1 MEGYPMSAVERAM
14 KVQAVILKAIS
25 GQLQWWQAA
34 EILGISCRTMRRWK
48 RRYERHGYDG
58 LFDRRHH
65 RPSPR
70 KVPLETVQA
79 VLRLYREQYQGFNI
93 SHFCDQLREHH
104 GILLSYQ
111 WVKTALQT
119 SGLVAHRAKRG
130 RHHQRR
136 ERRPLRGMML
146 YVDGSTHAWIPS
158 LAPAQFDLVAVVDDA
173 DTDCHYA
180 QLVEQESTLT
190 VMAGLR
196 EVVQEHG
203 LFCSLYTDRGSHFF
217 HTPKAGGAVDKSQ
230 LTQIGRALAQLGIG
244 HIPSYCPQGR
254 GRMER
259 FFGSWQ
265 GRLPQE
271 LGRAGIT
278 TVAEANLYLRE
289 KFLPWH
295 RRHWTE
301 SAREKGNAF
310 VPSGNVDLDAIFC
323 VQHER
328 SVASDNTVTVGVL
341 RLQIAPQ
348 SSRWSYAKCRVK
360 VCEHLDGRWSV
371 RYGPHVLGWYRADGE
386 CLDAKLKRLPDRKDF
401 SSPLGGKKRETTII
415 NNQKRTDHLL
425 QEAANFTSY

>member
-1 MEGYPMSAVERAM
+1 MEGYPMPAVERAM

-25 GQLQWWQAA
+25 GQLQWWQVA
-34 EILGISCRTMRRWK
+34 EILGISCRSMRRWK
-48 RRYERHGYDG
+48 QRYQQGGYDG
-58 LFDRRHH
+58 LFDRRRR

-70 KVPLETVQA
+70 RVPLATVKQ
-79 VLRLYREQYQGFNI
+79 VLGLYRAQYAGFNVA
-93 SHFCDQLREHH
+93 HFCDQLREHH
-104 GILLSYQ
+104 GLTLSYQ

-119 SGLVAHRAKRG
+119 AGLVAPRAKRG

-136 ERRPLRGMML
+136 ERRPLRGMLL
-146 YVDGSTHAWIPS
+146 YVDGSTHAWIPA
-158 LAPAQFDLVAVVDDA
+158 LAPAQWDLVAVVDDA
-173 DTDCHYA
+173 DSDCHYA

-190 VMAGLR
+190 VLAALR
-196 EVVQEHG
+196 AVVDEQG

-217 HTPKAGGAVDKSQ
+217 HTPKAGGPVDKSQ
-230 LTQIGRALAQLGIG
+230 LTEIGRALAQLGIE

-278 TVAEANLYLRE
+278 TVAEANRYIRE

-301 SAREKGNAF
+301 AAQESTTAF
-310 VPSGNVDLDAIFC
+310 VPCANTDLDGIFC
-323 VQHER
+323 VQQER
-328 SVASDNTVTVGVL
+328 SVAADNTVTVGAL

-348 SSRWSYAKCRVK
+348 SRRWSYAKCRVK
-360 VCEHLDGRWSV
+360 VCQHLDGRWSV
-371 RYGPHVLGWYRADGE
+371 RYGPHILGWYSSKGQTVDG
-386 CLDAKLKRLPDRKDF
+386 KLKR
-401 SSPLGGKKRETTII
+401 
-415 NNQKRTDHLL
+415 
-425 QEAANFTSY
+425 AA

>member
-1 MEGYPMSAVERAM
+1 MEGYPMPAVERAM
-14 KVQAVILKAIS
+14 KVQQVILKAIS

-34 EILGISCRTMRRWK
+34 EILGISCRSMRRWK
-48 RRYERHGYDG
+48 QRYERDGYDG
-58 LFDRRHH
+58 LFDRRRR
-65 RPSPR
+65 RPSPHR
-70 KVPLETVQA
+70 VPLETVHQ
-79 VLRLYREQYQGFNI
+79 VLRLYGEQYQGFNVA
-93 SHFCDQLREHH
+93 HFCDQLHEHH
-104 GILLSYQ
+104 GICLSYQ

-119 SGLVAHRAKRG
+119 AGLVAPHARRG

-136 ERRPLRGMML
+136 ERRPLPGMML
-146 YVDGSTHAWIPS
+146 YVDGSTHAWIPA
-158 LAPAQFDLVAVVDDA
+158 LAPAPFDLVAVVDDA
-173 DTDCHYA
+173 DTDCYYA
-180 QLVEQESTLT
+180 QLVEQEGTLT
-190 VMAGLR
+190 VMAALA
-196 EVVQEHG
+196 EVVREKG

-230 LTQIGRALAQLGIG
+230 LTEIGRALAQLGIE

-271 LGRAGIT
+271 LGRVGIT
-278 TVAEANLYLRE
+278 TVAEANRYLRE

-295 RRHWTE
+295 QRHWTE
-301 SAREKGNAF
+301 PAREKGHAF
-310 VPSGNVDLDAIFC
+310 VPCGTTDLAAIFC

-328 SVASDNTVTVGVL
+328 SVAADNTVVVGGR

-371 RYGPHVLGWYRADGE
+371 RYGPHLLGWYDRDGQPIK
-386 CLDAKLKRLPDRKDF
+386 DKLKR
-401 SSPLGGKKRETTII
+401 
-415 NNQKRTDHLL
+415 
-425 QEAANFTSY
+425 AA

>member
-1 MEGYPMSAVERAM
+1 MEGYPMPAVERAM

-34 EILGISCRTMRRWK
+34 EILGVSCRTMRRWK
-48 RRYERHGYDG
+48 QRYQRHGYDG
-58 LFDRRHH
+58 LFDRRRR

-70 KVPLETVQA
+70 KVPLATVQQ
-79 VLRLYREQYQGFNI
+79 VLRLYEKQYQGFNVA
-93 SHFCDQLREHH
+93 HFCDQLREHH
-104 GILLSYQ
+104 DIRLSYQ

-119 SGLVAHRAKRG
+119 SGAVAPRAKHG

-136 ERRPLRGMML
+136 ERRPLPGMML
-146 YVDGSTHAWIPS
+146 YVDGSTHAWIPA
-158 LAPAQFDLVAVVDDA
+158 LAPAQFDLVAVIDDA
-173 DTDCHYA
+173 NTDCSYA

-190 VMAGLR
+190 VMAALK
-196 EVVQEHG
+196 EVIEQKG

-230 LTQIGRALAQLGIG
+230 LTQIGRALAQLGIE

-278 TVAEANLYLRE
+278 TVAQANRYLRE

-301 SAREKGNAF
+301 PAREKGDAF

-328 SVASDNTVTVGVL
+328 SVASDNTVTVGGL

-360 VCEHLDGRWSV
+360 VCEHLDGHWSV
-371 RYGPHVLGWYRADGE
+371 RYGPHLLGWYRADGQRIE
-386 CLDAKLKRLPDRKDF
+386 TKLKR
-401 SSPLGGKKRETTII
+401 
-415 NNQKRTDHLL
+415 
-425 QEAANFTSY
+425 AA

>member
-1 MEGYPMSAVERAM
+1 M
-14 KVQAVILKAIS
+14 KVQQVILKAIS

-34 EILGISCRTMRRWK
+34 EILGVSCRTMRRWK
-48 RRYERHGYDG
+48 QRYERHGYDG
-58 LFDRRHH
+58 LFDRRRR

-70 KVPLETVQA
+70 RVPLATVQR
-79 VLRLYREQYQGFNI
+79 VLQLYRAQYAGFNVA
-93 SHFCDQLREHH
+93 HFCDQLRAEH
-104 GILLSYQ
+104 GLTVSYQ

-119 SGLVAHRAKRG
+119 AGLVAPRAKHG

-136 ERRPLRGMML
+136 PRRPLRGMML
-146 YVDGSTHAWIPS
+146 YVDGSTHAWLPAV
-158 LAPAQFDLVAVVDDA
+158 APAQFDLVAVVDDA
-173 DTDCHYA
+173 TTDCYYA

-190 VMAGLR
+190 VMAALQA
-196 EVVQEHG
+196 VVEQHG

-217 HTPKAGGAVDKSQ
+217 YTPKAGGAVDKSQ
-230 LTQIGRALAQLGIG
+230 LTDIGRVLAQLGIE

-259 FFGSWQ
+259 FFGTWQ

-278 TVAEANLYLRE
+278 TVAEANRYIRE

-301 SAREKGNAF
+301 SAAEKPTAF
-310 VPSGNVDLDAIFC
+310 VPSGNADLEAIFC
-323 VQHER
+323 TQHER
-328 SVASDNTVTVGVL
+328 SVAGDNTVTVGGL

-371 RYGPHVLGWYRADGE
+371 RYGPHVLGWYESNGAALKG
-386 CLDAKLKRLPDRKDF
+386 KLKR
-401 SSPLGGKKRETTII
+401 
-415 NNQKRTDHLL
+415 
-425 QEAANFTSY
+425 AA

>member
-1 MEGYPMSAVERAM
+1 MSYPMSAVERAM
-14 KVQAVILKAIS
+14 KVQQVILKAIS
-25 GQLQWWQAA
+25 GELLWWEAA
-34 EILGISCRTMRRWK
+34 EILGLSERQMRRWK
-48 RRYERHGYDG
+48 CRYQRQGYDG
-58 LFDRRHH
+58 LFDRR
-65 RPSPR
+65 RRQPSPR
-70 KVPLETVQA
+70 RVPLATVQQ
-79 VLRLYREQYQGFNI
+79 VLRLYQQRYHDCNV
-93 SHFCDQLREHH
+93 SHFRQMLVERH
-104 GILLSYQ
+104 GLTLSYQ

-119 SGLVAHRAKRG
+119 AGLVAPRAKRG

-136 ERRPLRGMML
+136 ERRPLPGMML
-146 YVDGSTHAWIPS
+146 YVDGSMHAWIPA
-158 LAPAQFDLVAVVDDA
+158 LAPAQFDLVAVIDDA
-173 DTDCHYA
+173 TTECYYA

-190 VMAGLR
+190 VMAALA
-196 EVVQEHG
+196 EVMRQKG

-230 LTQIGRALAQLGIG
+230 LTEIGRALAQLGIE

-259 FFGSWQ
+259 FYGSWQ

-271 LGRAGIT
+271 LGCAGIT
-278 TVAEANLYLRE
+278 TVAEANRYIRK

-301 SAREKGNAF
+301 PAREQEHAF
-310 VPSGNVDLDAIFC
+310 VPCGNADLEAILC

-328 SVASDNTVTVGVL
+328 TVGADNTVSVGGL

-371 RYGPHVLGWYRADGE
+371 RYGPHVLGWYRADVQRLE
-386 CLDAKLKRLPDRKDF
+386 TKMKR
-401 SSPLGGKKRETTII
+401 
-415 NNQKRTDHLL
+415 
-425 QEAANFTSY
+425 AA

>member
-1 MEGYPMSAVERAM
+1 MEGYPMPAMERAM

-34 EILGISCRTMRRWK
+34 EILGVSCRTMRRWK
-48 RRYERHGYDG
+48 QRYAQRGYDG
-58 LFDRRHH
+58 LFDRRRR

-70 KVPLETVQA
+70 RVSVETVKR
-79 VLRLYREQYQGFNI
+79 VLRLYQDQYQGFNVA
-93 SHFCDQLREHH
+93 HFCDQLRAQHD
-104 GILLSYQ
+104 IPLSYQ

-119 SGLVAHRAKRG
+119 AGLVAPRAKRG

-136 ERRPLRGMML
+136 ERRPLPGMML
-146 YVDGSTHAWIPS
+146 YVDGSTHVWIPA
-158 LAPAQFDLVAVVDDA
+158 LAPAQFDLVAVIDDA
-173 DTDCHYA
+173 TTDCYYA
-180 QLVEQESTLT
+180 QLVEQESTMT
-190 VMAGLR
+190 VLAALA
-196 EVVQEHG
+196 EVVREKG

-230 LTQIGRALAQLGIG
+230 LTEIGRALAQLGIE

-254 GRMER
+254 GRRER

-278 TVAEANLYLRE
+278 LVPAANRYIRE

-301 SAREKGNAF
+301 PAQESATAF
-310 VPSGNVDLDAIFC
+310 VPSGTADLDAIFC

-328 SVASDNTVTVGVL
+328 SVAADNTVTGG
-341 RLQIAPQ
+341 RRQRQIAPQ

-371 RYGPHVLGWYRADGE
+371 RYGPHVLGWYAANGQ
-386 CLDAKLKRLPDRKDF
+386 AVAPKLKR
-401 SSPLGGKKRETTII
+401 
-415 NNQKRTDHLL
+415 
-425 QEAANFTSY
+425 AA

>member
-1 MEGYPMSAVERAM
+1 MQGYPIPAVERAM
-14 KVQAVILKAIS
+14 KVQEVILKAIG

-34 EILGISCRTMRRWK
+34 EILGVSCRTMRRWK
-48 RRYERHGYDG
+48 TRYQQRGYDG
-58 LFDRRHH
+58 LLDRRRR
-65 RPSPR
+65 RPSPKR
-70 KVPLETVQA
+70 MPLATVQR
-79 VLRLYREQYQGFNI
+79 VLRLYQEQYQGFNVA
-93 SHFCDQLREHH
+93 HFCDQLREQH
-104 GILLSYQ
+104 GLSVSYQ

-119 SGLVAHRAKRG
+119 AGAVAPRARRG

-136 ERRPLRGMML
+136 DRRPLPGMML
-146 YVDGSTHAWIPS
+146 YVDGSTHAWIPA
-158 LAPAQFDLVAVVDDA
+158 LAPAQFDVVAVIDDA
-173 DTDCHYA
+173 DTNCYYA
-180 QLVEQESTLT
+180 QLVEQESTRT
-190 VMAGLR
+190 VMAGLK
-196 EVVQEHG
+196 EVIEKQG

-217 HTPKAGGAVDKSQ
+217 HTPKAGGAVDQSR
-230 LTQIGRALAQLGIG
+230 LTEIGRALAQLGIE

-278 TVAEANLYLRE
+278 TLTEANRYIRQ

-301 SAREKGNAF
+301 PARETGTAF
-310 VPSGNVDLDAIFC
+310 VPSGTVDLDAILC

-328 SVASDNTVTVGVL
+328 SVAADNTVTVGAL

-371 RYGPHVLGWYRADGE
+371 RYGPHRLGWYRADGQPIE
-386 CLDAKLKRLPDRKDF
+386 TKLKR
-401 SSPLGGKKRETTII
+401 
-415 NNQKRTDHLL
+415 
-425 QEAANFTSY
+425 AA

>member
-1 MEGYPMSAVERAM
+1 MEGYPMPAVEWAM
-14 KVQAVILKAIS
+14 KVQEVILKAIG

-48 RRYERHGYDG
+48 QRYQLRGYDG
-58 LFDRRHH
+58 LFDRRRR

-70 KVPLETVQA
+70 QVPLATVQE
-79 VLRLYREQYQGFNI
+79 VLRLYQEQYKGFNVA
-93 SHFCDQLREHH
+93 HFCDQLREHH
-104 GILLSYQ
+104 DIQLSYQ

-119 SGLVAHRAKRG
+119 SGAVAPRAKRG

-136 ERRPLRGMML
+136 ERRPLIGMML
-146 YVDGSTHAWIPS
+146 YVDGSTHGWIPA
-158 LAPAQFDLVAVVDDA
+158 LAPAQFDLVAVIDDA
-173 DTDCHYA
+173 TTDCYYA
-180 QLVEQESTLT
+180 QLVEQESTMT
-190 VMAGLR
+190 VMAALK
-196 EVVQEHG
+196 EVIEQKG

-217 HTPKAGGAVDKSQ
+217 HTPKAAGGVDKTR
-230 LTQIGRALAQLGIG
+230 LTEIGRALAQLGIE

-271 LGRAGIT
+271 LAQAGIT
-278 TVAEANLYLRE
+278 TLAAANRYIRE

-301 SAREKGNAF
+301 AAAESATAF
-310 VPSGNVDLDAIFC
+310 VPSGNADLEAIFC
-323 VQHER
+323 IHHER
-328 SVASDNTVTVGVL
+328 TVAADNTVTVGRL
-341 RLQIAPQ
+341 RLQIPPQ

-371 RYGPHVLGWYRADGE
+371 RYGPQVLGWYAINGQA
-386 CLDAKLKRLPDRKDF
+386 LKQKLK
-401 SSPLGGKKRETTII
+401 
-415 NNQKRTDHLL
+415 Q
-425 QEAANFTSY
+425 AA

>member
-1 MEGYPMSAVERAM
+1 MEAYPMPAVERAM
-14 KVQAVILKAIS
+14 KVQQVILKAIS

-34 EILGISCRTMRRWK
+34 EILGVSCRTMRRWK
-48 RRYERHGYDG
+48 RRYEQRGYDG
-58 LFDRRHH
+58 LFDRRRR

-70 KVPLETVQA
+70 QVPLETVRR
-79 VLRLYREQYQGFNI
+79 VLCLYREQYRGYNVA
-93 SHFCDQLREHH
+93 HFCDQLRERH
-104 GILLSYQ
+104 GIRLSYQ
-111 WVKTALQT
+111 WIKTALQT
-119 SGLVAHRAKRG
+119 AGEVRARAQRG
-130 RHHQRR
+130 HHHQRR
-136 ERRPLRGMML
+136 ERRPLAGMML
-146 YVDGSTHAWIPS
+146 YVDGSTHAWIPA
-158 LAPAQFDLVAVVDDA
+158 LAPAQFDLVAVIDDA
-173 DTDCHYA
+173 TTDCYYA

-190 VMAGLR
+190 VMAALA
-196 EVVQEHG
+196 EVILKKG

-230 LTQIGRALAQLGIG
+230 LTEIGRALSQLGIE

-271 LGRAGIT
+271 LGQAAIT
-278 TVAEANLYLRE
+278 TVAAANRYIRE

-301 SAREKGNAF
+301 PAQEKADAF
-310 VPSGNVDLDAIFC
+310 VPCGNADLEAIFC
-323 VQHER
+323 IQHER
-328 SVASDNTVTVGVL
+328 SVAADNTVTVGGL

-371 RYGPHVLGWYRADGE
+371 RYGPHLLGWYGRNGQVREAKFKRA
-386 CLDAKLKRLPDRKDF
+386 A
-401 SSPLGGKKRETTII
+401 
-415 NNQKRTDHLL
+415 
-425 QEAANFTSY
+425 

>member
-1 MEGYPMSAVERAM
+1 MDDYPVSAVERAM

-48 RRYERHGYDG
+48 WRYQQKGYDG
-58 LFDRRHH
+58 LWDRRRR

-70 KVPLETVQA
+70 KVPLATVQR
-79 VLRLYREQYQGFNI
+79 VLQLYQEQYRGFNVA
-93 SHFCDQLREHH
+93 HFCDQLRQHH
-104 GILLSYQ
+104 DIGLSYQ

-119 SGLVAHRAKRG
+119 SGAVAPRAKHG

-146 YVDGSTHAWIPS
+146 YADGSTHAWIPA
-158 LAPAQFDLVAVVDDA
+158 LAPAQFDLVAFVDDA
-173 DTDCHYA
+173 DTDCYSA
-180 QLVEQESTLT
+180 QLVEQEGTLS

-196 EVVQEHG
+196 KVVEEKG

-230 LTQIGRALAQLGIG
+230 LTEIGRALTQLGIE

-278 TVAEANLYLRE
+278 TLAEANRYIRE

-301 SAREKGNAF
+301 PAREKGNAF
-310 VPSGNVDLDAIFC
+310 VPSGNADLEVIFC

-328 SVASDNTVTVGVL
+328 SVASDNTVTVGGL

-371 RYGPHVLGWYRADGE
+371 RYGPHLLGWYEADGKAVKE
-386 CLDAKLKRLPDRKDF
+386 KLKR
-401 SSPLGGKKRETTII
+401 
-415 NNQKRTDHLL
+415 
-425 QEAANFTSY
+425 AA

>member
-1 MEGYPMSAVERAM
+1 
-14 KVQAVILKAIS
+14 VILKAIG

-48 RRYERHGYDG
+48 QRYQHRGYDG
-58 LFDRRHH
+58 LFDRRRR

-70 KVPLETVQA
+70 KVPLATVQQ
-79 VLRLYREQYQGFNI
+79 VLRLYEKQYPGFNVA
-93 SHFCDQLREHH
+93 HFCDQLREHH

-119 SGLVAHRAKRG
+119 SGAVAPRAKHG

-146 YVDGSTHAWIPS
+146 YVDGSTHAWIPG
-158 LAPAQFDLVAVVDDA
+158 LAPAQFDLVAVLDAA
-173 DTDCHYA
+173 DTNCYYA
-180 QLVEQESTLT
+180 QLVEQETTLT
-190 VMAGLR
+190 VMAALHQ
-196 EVVQEHG
+196 VVEEKG

-217 HTPKAGGAVDKSQ
+217 HTPKAGGAVDKTR
-230 LTQIGRALAQLGIG
+230 LTEIGRALAQLGIE

-271 LGRAGIT
+271 LGQAGIT
-278 TVAEANLYLRE
+278 TLAAANRYIRE

-301 SAREKGNAF
+301 PAAESATAF
-310 VPSGNVDLDAIFC
+310 VPGANTDMEAIFC
-323 VQHER
+323 LHHER
-328 SVASDNTVTVGVL
+328 TVAADNTVTVGGL

-371 RYGPHVLGWYRADGE
+371 RYGPQVLGWYATNGQA
-386 CLDAKLKRLPDRKDF
+386 LKQKLK
-401 SSPLGGKKRETTII
+401 
-415 NNQKRTDHLL
+415 Q
-425 QEAANFTSY
+425 AA

>member
-25 GQLQWWQAA
+25 GQLRWWQAA
-34 EILGISCRTMRRWK
+34 EILGVSCRTMRRWK
-48 RRYERHGYDG
+48 AGYEQRGYDG
-58 LFDRRHH
+58 LFDRRRR

-70 KVPLETVQA
+70 RVPIETVNR
-79 VLRLYREQYQGFNI
+79 VLRLYQEQYRDFNVA
-93 SHFCDQLREHH
+93 HFCDQLRAQHQ
-104 GILLSYQ
+104 IRLSYQ

-119 SGLVAHRAKRG
+119 AGLVAPRAKHG

-136 ERRPLRGMML
+136 QRRPLPGMML
-146 YVDGSTHAWIPS
+146 YVDGSTHAWIPA
-158 LAPAQFDLVAVVDDA
+158 LAPSQFDLVAVVDDA
-173 DTDCHYA
+173 NTDGYYA
-180 QLVEQESTLT
+180 QLVAQESTMT
-190 VMAGLR
+190 VLAGLA
-196 EVVQEHG
+196 EVVREKG

-217 HTPKAGGAVDKSQ
+217 HTPKAGGAVDKRQ
-230 LTQIGRALAQLGIG
+230 LTEIGRALAQLGIE

-278 TVAEANLYLRE
+278 TVAEANRYIR
-289 KFLPWH
+289 KTFLPWH

-301 SAREKGNAF
+301 PTREPGHAF
-310 VPSGNVDLDAIFC
+310 VPCGTADLEAIFC
-323 VQHER
+323 VHHER
-328 SVASDNTVTVGVL
+328 TVAADNTVTVGGL
-341 RLQIAPQ
+341 CLQIAPQ

-371 RYGPHVLGWYRADGE
+371 RYGPHVLGWYRADGQRIE
-386 CLDAKLKRLPDRKDF
+386 AKWKR
-401 SSPLGGKKRETTII
+401 
-415 NNQKRTDHLL
+415 
-425 QEAANFTSY
+425 AA

>member
-1 MEGYPMSAVERAM
+1 MEGYPMPAVERTM
-14 KVQAVILKAIS
+14 KVQEVILKAIG

-48 RRYERHGYDG
+48 QRYQQRGYDG
-58 LFDRRHH
+58 LFDRRRR

-70 KVPLETVQA
+70 KVPLATVQQ
-79 VLRLYREQYQGFNI
+79 VLRLYEKQYRGFNVA
-93 SHFCDQLREHH
+93 HFCDQLREHH
-104 GILLSYQ
+104 DIRLSYQ

-119 SGLVAHRAKRG
+119 SGAVAPRAKHG

-146 YVDGSTHAWIPS
+146 YVDGSTHAWIPG

-173 DTDCHYA
+173 DTDGYYA
-180 QLVEQESTLT
+180 QLVEQETTLT
-190 VMAGLR
+190 VMSALR
-196 EVVQEHG
+196 QVVEEKG

-217 HTPKAGGAVDKSQ
+217 HTPKAGGGVDKTR
-230 LTQIGRALAQLGIG
+230 LTEIGRVLAQLGIE

-271 LGRAGIT
+271 LAQAGIT
-278 TVAEANLYLRE
+278 TLAAANRYIRE

-301 SAREKGNAF
+301 PAAESATAF
-310 VPSGNVDLDAIFC
+310 VPSGNTDMEAIFC
-323 VQHER
+323 IHHER
-328 SVASDNTVTVGVL
+328 TVAADNTVTVGGL

-371 RYGPHVLGWYRADGE
+371 RYGPQVLGWYATNGQA
-386 CLDAKLKRLPDRKDF
+386 LKQKLK
-401 SSPLGGKKRETTII
+401 
-415 NNQKRTDHLL
+415 Q
-425 QEAANFTSY
+425 AA

>member
-1 MEGYPMSAVERAM
+1 MEDYLMPAVERAM

-34 EILGISCRTMRRWK
+34 EILGISCRSMRRWK
-48 RRYERHGYDG
+48 QRYQHGGYDG
-58 LFDRRHH
+58 LFDRRRR

-70 KVPLETVQA
+70 QVPLATVRQ
-79 VLRLYREQYQGFNI
+79 VLGLYREQYSGFNVA
-93 SHFCDQLREHH
+93 HFCDQLHEHH
-104 GILLSYQ
+104 GLTLSYQ

-119 SGLVAHRAKRG
+119 AGLVAPRAKRG

-136 ERRPLRGMML
+136 ERRPLRGMLL
-146 YVDGSTHAWIPS
+146 YVDGSTHAWIPA
-158 LAPAQFDLVAVVDDA
+158 LAPAQWDLVAVVDDA
-173 DTDCHYA
+173 DSDCAYA

-190 VMAGLR
+190 VLAALR
-196 EVVQEHG
+196 AVIEEKG

-217 HTPKAGGAVDKSQ
+217 HTPKAGGPVDKTQ
-230 LTQIGRALAQLGIG
+230 LTEIGRALAQLGIE

-278 TVAEANLYLRE
+278 TVAEANRYIRE
-289 KFLPWH
+289 RFRPWH

-301 SAREKGNAF
+301 AAQERATAF
-310 VPSGNVDLDAIFC
+310 VPHGNADLDAIFC
-323 VQHER
+323 VQQER
-328 SVASDNTVTVGVL
+328 SVAADNTVTVGAV
-341 RLQIAPQ
+341 RLQIARQ

-360 VCEHLDGRWSV
+360 VCQHLDGRWSV
-371 RYGPHVLGWYRADGE
+371 RYGPHVLGWYAANGQAVDG
-386 CLDAKLKRLPDRKDF
+386 KLKR
-401 SSPLGGKKRETTII
+401 
-415 NNQKRTDHLL
+415 
-425 QEAANFTSY
+425 AA

>member
-25 GQLQWWQAA
+25 GQWQWWQAA
-34 EILGISCRTMRRWK
+34 EILGVSCRTMRRWK
-48 RRYERHGYDG
+48 QRYEQRGYDG
-58 LFDRRHH
+58 LFDRRRR

-70 KVPLETVQA
+70 KVPLATVQQ
-79 VLRLYREQYQGFNI
+79 VLRLYRDQYQGFNVA
-93 SHFCDQLREHH
+93 HFCDQLREHH
-104 GILLSYQ
+104 DIKLSYE

-119 SGLVAHRAKRG
+119 SGAVAPRTKRG

-136 ERRPLRGMML
+136 ERRPLPGMML
-146 YVDGSTHAWIPS
+146 YVDGSTHAWIPA
-158 LAPAQFDLVAVVDDA
+158 LAPAQFDLVAVIDDA
-173 DTDCHYA
+173 TTECYYA

-190 VMAGLR
+190 VMAALA
-196 EVVQEHG
+196 EVVREKG

-230 LTQIGRALAQLGIG
+230 LTEIGRALAQLGID

-278 TVAEANLYLRE
+278 TVAEANRYIRQ

-301 SAREKGNAF
+301 PAREKEHAF
-310 VPSGNVDLDAIFC
+310 VPCGNADLEAIFC

-328 SVASDNTVTVGVL
+328 TVAADNTVTVGGL

-371 RYGPHVLGWYRADGE
+371 RYGPHQLGWYENNGRALKE
-386 CLDAKLKRLPDRKDF
+386 NLKR
-401 SSPLGGKKRETTII
+401 
-415 NNQKRTDHLL
+415 
-425 QEAANFTSY
+425 AA

>member
-1 MEGYPMSAVERAM
+1 MEGYPMPAVERAM

-34 EILGISCRTMRRWK
+34 EILGVSCRTMRRWK
-48 RRYERHGYDG
+48 QRYQRHGYDG
-58 LFDRRHH
+58 LFDRRRR

-70 KVPLETVQA
+70 KVPLATVQQ
-79 VLRLYREQYQGFNI
+79 VLRLYEKQYQGFNVA
-93 SHFCDQLREHH
+93 HFCDQLREHH
-104 GILLSYQ
+104 DIRLSYQ

-119 SGLVAHRAKRG
+119 SGAVAPRAKHG

-136 ERRPLRGMML
+136 ERRPLPGMML
-146 YVDGSTHAWIPS
+146 YVDGSTHAWIPA
-158 LAPAQFDLVAVVDDA
+158 LAPAQFDLVAVIDDA
-173 DTDCHYA
+173 NTDCSYA

-190 VMAGLR
+190 VMAALK
-196 EVVQEHG
+196 EVIEQKG

-230 LTQIGRALAQLGIG
+230 LTQIGRALAQLGIE

-265 GRLPQE
+265 DRLPQE

-278 TVAEANLYLRE
+278 TVAQANRYLRE

-301 SAREKGNAF
+301 PARETGDAF

-360 VCEHLDGRWSV
+360 VCEHLDGHWSV
-371 RYGPHVLGWYRADGE
+371 RYGPHLLGWYRADGQRIE
-386 CLDAKLKRLPDRKDF
+386 TKLKR
-401 SSPLGGKKRETTII
+401 
-415 NNQKRTDHLL
+415 
-425 QEAANFTSY
+425 AA

>member
-1 MEGYPMSAVERAM
+1 MEGYPMPAVERAM
-14 KVQAVILKAIS
+14 KVQEVILKAIG

-34 EILGISCRTMRRWK
+34 EILGVSCRTMRRWK
-48 RRYERHGYDG
+48 TRYQQRGYDG
-58 LFDRRHH
+58 LLDRRRH
-65 RPSPR
+65 RPSPKR
-70 KVPLETVQA
+70 MPLATVRR
-79 VLRLYREQYQGFNI
+79 VLRLYQEQYQGFNVA
-93 SHFCDQLREHH
+93 HFCDQLRQQH
-104 GILLSYQ
+104 GIRLSYQ

-119 SGLVAHRAKRG
+119 AGLVTPRAKRG

-136 ERRPLRGMML
+136 DRRPLPGMML
-146 YVDGSTHAWIPS
+146 YVDGSTHAWIPT
-158 LAPAQFDLVAVVDDA
+158 LAPAQLDLVAVIDDA
-173 DTDCHYA
+173 DTNCYYA
-180 QLVEQESTLT
+180 QLVQQESTRT
-190 VMAGLR
+190 VLVGLR
-196 EVVQEHG
+196 EVIEQQG

-217 HTPKAGGAVDKSQ
+217 HTPKAGGAVDKSR
-230 LTQIGRALAQLGIG
+230 LTEIGRALAQLGIE

-271 LGRAGIT
+271 LGRVGIT
-278 TVAEANLYLRE
+278 TVAEANRYIRQ

-301 SAREKGNAF
+301 PAPETGTAF
-310 VPSGNVDLDAIFC
+310 VPSGTVDLDAILC

-328 SVASDNTVTVGVL
+328 SVAADNTVTVGAL

-371 RYGPHVLGWYRADGE
+371 RYGPHRLGWYRDNGQPIQT
-386 CLDAKLKRLPDRKDF
+386 KLKR
-401 SSPLGGKKRETTII
+401 
-415 NNQKRTDHLL
+415 
-425 QEAANFTSY
+425 AA